1 MSTSVQFKESKSKM
15 LVGLNTLADAVKLT
29 LGPSGKT
36 VLIKNESGKLNVT
49 KDGFSVAKSIELK
62 DELEN
67 IGASLIKE
75 VSEQMVKLVG
85 DSTSSSTVLAQ
96 ELINSSL
103 RYLDDEDQR
112 EFFIGMEK
120 ALSYVLN
127 ILETKSKKIT
137 SEKDLY
143 NVALVSTNYDESIS
157 KLIAEAIF
165 SVGAS
170 GLVSAESSFNQDDE
184 LTVIKGGV
192 RLDQGLI
199 NPVFITNPDQQN
211 AFYEN
216 ALILITDGKINSP
229 QEIFPLL
236 EKVAPLQ
243 KPLVIIAE
251 DFDQNLLRFMA
262 ANQANIMKFLPIKAP
277 LFGESRRGFLEDL
290 SVICNTKVFSEQNGE
305 RLDSIQ
311 PGELGIVNKITSD
324 KYSTSVIGSISDADM
339 EQYLSHLTQVMNNVD
354 SGFEKSKIKERL
366 SRLSGAALIKVSANS
381 ESEFAERKDRI
392 DDAVAACRAALTEG
406 IVVGSGLS
414 LLRLSTTDLLEVGLT
429 SNSQFNGAKIFLS
442 SITAP
447 FESIVS
453 NAGVSS
459 QYVRSKV
466 LESDDFNYGFNAKT
480 FTYENLM
487 DSGVCDPLSAIK
499 NSLIQAVTTC
509 KLFCSIGGS
518 VVYDKSSKTTVSMKD
533 MIPM

>member
-1 MSTSVQFKESKSKM
+1 MSTSVQFKDSKSKM

-36 VLIKNESGKLNVT
+36 VLIKNEAGKLNVT

-112 EFFIGMEK
+112 EFFIGMDK
-120 ALSYVLN
+120 TLSHVLG
-127 ILETKSKKIT
+127 ILETKSQKIT
-137 SEKDLY
+137 SEQDLY

-157 KLIAEAIF
+157 KLIAESIF

-170 GLVSAESSFNQDDE
+170 GLVSAESSFNQNDE
-184 LTVIKGGV
+184 LTIIKGGI

-199 NPVFITNPDQQN
+199 NPVFITNQDQQN
-211 AFYEN
+211 AIHEN
-216 ALILITDGKINSP
+216 AMILITDGKINSP

-236 EKVAPLQ
+236 EKLAKLQ
-243 KPLVIIAE
+243 KPLVLIAE
-251 DFDQNLLRFMA
+251 DFDQNVLRFMA
-262 ANQANIMKFLPIKAP
+262 ANQSGIMKFLPIKAP
-277 LFGESRRGFLEDL
+277 LFGESRRGLLEDL
-290 SVICNTKVFSEQNGE
+290 SVMCGTKVFSEQSGE

-311 PGELGIVNKITSD
+311 PDQLGTINKITSD
-324 KYSTSVIGSISDADM
+324 KYSTSVIGSITDDGM
-339 EQYLSHLTQVMNNVD
+339 INYLDYLSKIMESVSSVFD
-354 SGFEKSKIKERL
+354 KSKFKERL
-366 SRLSGAALIKVSANS
+366 ARLSGAALIKVNANS

-392 DDAVAACRAALTEG
+392 DDAVAACRAALTDG
-406 IVVGSGLS
+406 IIVGSGLS
-414 LLRLSTTDLLEVGLT
+414 LLRLSTLDLSEVGL
-429 SNSQFNGAKIFLS
+429 SSDSQFNGAKIFLN

-447 FESIVS
+447 FEAIVS
-453 NAGVSS
+453 NAGASS
-459 QYVRSKV
+459 QYVSSKV

-533 MIPM
+533 IMPM